1 MERNDLPRLTD
12 DERDALDAGYVAI
25 EGTQA
30 DDHDR
35 QTFGPYTLNNM
46 TRIVRVGDASI
57 KLTKFEASVLSHL
70 MTARGEFVSKA
81 ELNVAIYPGG
91 TEPVS
96 NGIEVVIGRLRRKL
110 GTGAIRTKRLAGYAI
125 NGGTQI

>member
-1 MERNDLPRLTD
+1 MERNDLPHLSD

-35 QTFGPYTLNNM
+35 VSFGPYTLDNTICLVYFDDTN
-46 TRIVRVGDASI
+46 R
-57 KLTKFEASVLSHL
+57 KLTVFESKVLAEL
-70 MTARGEFVSKA
+70 IRARGQFVSKTA
-81 ELNVAIYPGG
+81 LNVAIYTGG

-96 NGIEVVIGRLRRKL
+96 NGIEVIISRLRRKI
-110 GTGAIRTKRLAGYAI
+110 GTSAIRTKRLAGYAI
-125 NGGTQI
+125 NGGTHI